1 MFSLLLS
8 EYWRRKPWQMMLH
21 RNPEIFTVKENVP
34 LAQPPVSTEEVL
46 TLPADQLMTRL
57 VTSPQGLS
65 SEEAERRLN
74 VYGTNELARKQK
86 RSAIASFLLHF
97 KSPLIIIL
105 LAASVFAGATGDIP
119 DFSIIFV
126 IVLISV
132 GIDHYQES
140 KAENAAELLKEKV
153 STTATV
159 IRDNVK
165 KELKLSQIVPGDII
179 YLSAGDIAPADARII
194 SAKDLFIN
202 QSALT
207 GESFPVEKT
216 PNKLESINLQSGSIT
231 EWNNYLFMGTS
242 TVSGTAIAVVIKTGS
257 LTEYGKIAKK
267 LVSKPPETEFERGVK
282 GFSYLIMQVTFVLI
296 LFVFIVLALFHR
308 GIIES
313 LLFAAALAVGLTP
326 ELLPMIITMNLS
338 KGAVNM
344 SKKGVIVKHL
354 PSIENFGSMNVLC
367 TDKTGTLTENRIS
380 LVMHVD
386 VEGKDDDKVLLY
398 SYLNSYYQTGLKSPL
413 DEAILIHKATSMEGY
428 QKIDEVPFDF
438 VRRRVS
444 VVVEKE
450 RERFFIA
457 KGAPEEILKV
467 SSLLRIRRAHSRYQ
481 R

>member
-1 MFSLLLS
+1 M
-8 EYWRRKPWQMMLH
+8 
-21 RNPEIFTVKENVP
+21 
-34 LAQPPVSTEEVL
+34 
-46 TLPADQLMTRL
+46 
-57 VTSPQGLS
+57 
-65 SEEAERRLN
+65 
-74 VYGTNELARKQK
+74 ARKQK
-86 RSAIASFLLHF
+86 RSAIVSFLLHF

-105 LAASVFAGATGDIP
+105 LAASIFAGATGDIA
-119 DFSIIFV
+119 DFSIIFI

-159 IRDNVK
+159 LRDNSK

-194 SAKDLFIN
+194 NAKDLFIN

-242 TVSGTAIAVVIKTGS
+242 TVSGTATAVVIKTGG

-267 LVSKPPETEFERGVK
+267 LVTKPPETEFERGVK

-386 VEGKDDDKVLLY
+386 AEGIDDDKVLQY
-398 SYLNSYYQTGLKSPL
+398 SYLNSYYQTGLK
-413 DEAILIHKATSMEGY
+413 
-428 QKIDEVPFDF
+428 
-438 VRRRVS
+438 
-444 VVVEKE
+444 
-450 RERFFIA
+450 
-457 KGAPEEILKV
+457 
-467 SSLLRIRRAHSRYQ
+467 AH
-481 R
+481 